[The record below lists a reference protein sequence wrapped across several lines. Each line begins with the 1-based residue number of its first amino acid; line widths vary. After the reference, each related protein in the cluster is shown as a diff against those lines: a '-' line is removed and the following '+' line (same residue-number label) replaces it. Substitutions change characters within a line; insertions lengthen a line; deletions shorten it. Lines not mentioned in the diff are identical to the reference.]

1 VWQTRNQVIYLWA
14 GWTLPRG
21 RGRPEPV
28 DVAIS
33 WDDLWI
39 GVICQP
45 NLEIAGSP
53 RKVYRDRAGRGVIGG
68 RATGWIREGNQLY
81 STKLRIPM
89 YAIPVDSP
97 HRAKLM
103 WLKGNIP
110 DSRLRS
116 LSFRRFFCGGDCEF
130 LAFAAAKFERKFSS
144 SDS

>member
-1 VWQTRNQVIYLWA
+1 MPCLLKNEPASCSYAASLSPLGVGVGKPSANSATSSVWQTRNQVIYPWA

-39 GVICQP
+39 VVICQP

-68 RATGWIREGNQLY
+68 RATGWIREGNRLY

-89 YAIPVDSP
+89 YAIPVDS
-97 HRAKLM
+97 HI
-103 WLKGNIP
+103 G
-110 DSRLRS
+110 
-116 LSFRRFFCGGDCEF
+116 LSWC
-130 LAFAAAKFERKFSS
+130 
-144 SDS
+144 